1 MYIVATIELSGN
13 YSMYIVATIE
23 LSGNYSMYIVATIVT
38 IELTEL

>member
-1 MYIVATIELSGN
+1 
-13 YSMYIVATIE
+13 MYIVATIE